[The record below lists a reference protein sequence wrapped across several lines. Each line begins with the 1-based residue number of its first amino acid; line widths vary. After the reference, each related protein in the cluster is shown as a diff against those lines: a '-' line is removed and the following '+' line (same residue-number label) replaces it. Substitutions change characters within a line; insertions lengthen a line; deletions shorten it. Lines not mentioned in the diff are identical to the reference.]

1 MRLMQLRQ
9 ANPRRQGDIGEGIA
23 ASWLMQQ
30 GYGVWIPFGHSP
42 DCDLLAQKD
51 NKLLRV
57 QVKTSTLFRKDR
69 WTVATCTRGG
79 NRSWNGIV
87 KKLEE
92 TRFDYLFV
100 VVADWRC
107 WFIPAADVNGRSGI
121 CLGGPKYSEFEVRP
135 PRPLIPERETALV
148 GEAGFEPA

>member
-1 MRLMQLRQ
+1 MIFGMELRQ

-23 ASWLMQQ
+23 AAWLMQQ

-51 NKLLRV
+51 KTLLRV
-57 QVKTSTLFRKDR
+57 QVKTSTLSKNDR
-69 WTVATCTRGG
+69 WNVATCTRGG

-100 VVADWRC
+100 VVGDWRC
-107 WFIPAADVNGRSGI
+107 WFIPASEVNGRSGI
-121 CLGGPKYSEFEVRP
+121 TLGGPKYSEFEVHP
-135 PRPLIPERETALV
+135 PLPLIGREDA
-148 GEAGFEPA
+148 